1 MGSPRNHI
9 LTAKRK
15 AILALLRENGPQ
27 PALAL
32 ARQLNSM
39 PTTTRNNLRYML
51 KANLVHVD
59 HFETFAAGRERPVYA
74 AGLNPDAPTLA
85 PLARQ
90 FTIRCNEILAALKQH
105 KRLTVAH
112 CESLLGYEHE
122 ELRRPFQ
129 SLHRRGLIYI
139 ADWKHHWGRGGRP
152 SGAFS
157 IGAKPDAPR
166 PKHDLAAAR
175 RRCRR
180 KARALREVPLRVA
193 RKINPWANLL
203 GEQHAHL

>member
-15 AILALLRENGPQ
+15 AILALLREHGPQ
-27 PALAL
+27 TALAL
-32 ARQLNSM
+32 APRLSS
-39 PTTTRNNLRYML
+39 PAKTVRNNLRFML
-51 KANLVHVD
+51 KANLVHVS
-59 HFETFAAGRERPVYA
+59 HFEMFVAGRERPVYA
-74 AGLNPDAPTLA
+74 AGLNPSAPTLA

-90 FTIRCNEILAALKQH
+90 FTLRCNDILAALKQH

-139 ADWKHHWGRGGRP
+139 ADWKHHWGHGGRP
-152 SGAFS
+152 SGVFS
-157 IGAKPDAPR
+157 IGAKPDVPS
-166 PKHDLAAAR
+166 PKHDHAAAR

-180 KARALREVPLRVA
+180 KARALRETPLRAA

-203 GEQHAHL
+203 GGN